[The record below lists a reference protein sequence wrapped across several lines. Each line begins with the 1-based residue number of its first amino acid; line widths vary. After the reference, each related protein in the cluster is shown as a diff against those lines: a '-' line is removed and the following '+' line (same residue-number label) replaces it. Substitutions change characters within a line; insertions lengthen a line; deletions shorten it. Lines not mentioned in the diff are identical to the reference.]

1 MEIITKKDGSR
12 LTIALKGRMDAVTAE
27 DLGKVIQSELSDVT
41 ELIFDL
47 KDLTYTSSAGL
58 RQFLVAQK
66 IMDGQGSM
74 AIRNVN
80 EMVMDIFEETG
91 FSNIFNIEK

>member
-1 MEIITKKDGSR
+1 MEIITKRDGSS

-58 RQFLVAQK
+58 RQFLVAHK
-66 IMDGQGSM
+66 IMEEQGM
-74 AIRNVN
+74 MVLKNPC
-80 EMVMDIFEETG
+80 EMVMDIFDETG
-91 FSNIFNIEK
+91 FSNILNIER

>member
-1 MEIITKKDGSR
+1 MEIITKRDGSS

-27 DLGKVIQSELSDVT
+27 DLEKVIKSELSDVN
-41 ELIFDL
+41 ELVFDL

-66 IMDGQGSM
+66 LMDGQGSM